1 MIACISPLHNAL
13 DRFLTERTTYAERL
27 DDLIAFIQGNRHPL
41 LSFYDTRVPS
51 RFGGLDDDF
60 ENAAHIGMAN
70 SDRLLDY
77 LLSQEFAP
85 SNVC

>member
-1 MIACISPLHNAL
+1 LSIRTGEI
-13 DRFLTERTTYAERL
+13 DRLVAIVPPNPVV
-27 DDLIAFIQGNRHPL
+27 LIVLVSEYFEHVTVAAP
-41 LSFYDTRVPS
+41 RVE
-51 RFGGLDDDF
+51 FGGLDDDF